1 MITLLCEWL
10 CFLSLS
16 DSGIMPVDFSHIA
29 LPIMEIVPQLREQLA
44 VHTNVI
50 VGSPPGAGKSTIVP
64 LAILDEPWLQDRKII
79 MLEPR
84 RLAAS
89 TIARRMAA
97 LLGEKAGQTVGYRVR
112 FVKIG
117 SASGME
123 RGG

>member
-1 MITLLCEWL
+1 
-10 CFLSLS
+10 
-16 DSGIMPVDFSHIA
+16 
-29 LPIMEIVPQLREQLA
+29 MEIVPQLREQLA

-89 TIARRMAA
+89 TIAPRLAA
-97 LLGEKAGQTVGYRVR
+97 LLGEQAGETVGSRVR
-112 FVKIG
+112 VENQTSSRTRITGVTQARDQK
-117 SASGME
+117 
-123 RGG
+123 